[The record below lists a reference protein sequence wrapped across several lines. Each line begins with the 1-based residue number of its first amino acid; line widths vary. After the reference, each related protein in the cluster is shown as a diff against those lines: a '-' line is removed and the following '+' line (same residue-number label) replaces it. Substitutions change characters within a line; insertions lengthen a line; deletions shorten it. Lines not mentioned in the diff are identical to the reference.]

1 MEIKTVGV
9 VGLGALGL
17 MYGEH
22 IQNAIGREN
31 ICFAMDKER
40 FFSKK
45 RFERSIAPFNFLRII
60 RQSNLTIQ
68 HRLQ

>member
-1 MEIKTVGV
+1 MDPHQFMQLVNLVMEI
-9 VGLGALGL
+9 
-17 MYGEH
+17 
-22 IQNAIGREN
+22 
-31 ICFAMDKER
+31 FAMDKER